1 MSVKKIYQA
10 PPPPAVI
17 VEPPARP
24 VVEPP
29 PAAPRRAEIHY
40 PSSDGRPMADNTW
53 QARAMNAVYSML
65 RTRYKD
71 DPWTFVG
78 VDLLMYYTEHVN
90 ADAVA
95 PDVLVAFGVRDGDR
109 LWYKVWEEGKVP
121 DFVLE
126 VASGSSARRDLE
138 GKRKLY
144 ERLGVPEYCMY
155 DPRGG
160 LQRPRLRLLRLAGG
174 TYRSASGRSGADG
187 SLAVWSTVLGLEL
200 RFEDE
205 RLRLWD
211 PATEEY
217 LLEHDEER
225 AGRLS
230 EREARLEAEA
240 GRSRERAGRLSER
253 EARLEAEA
261 GRLAAERQAEAEAA
275 ARREIEVELAELRAR
290 FRKPQ

>member
-65 RTRYKD
+65 RTRYKG

-109 LWYKVWEEGKVP
+109 LWYKVWRR
-121 DFVLE
+121 
-126 VASGSSARRDLE
+126 ARFRTSCWRWPRGAAPGRDLE

-160 LQRPRLRLLRLAGG
+160 LQRPRLRLLRMAGG
-174 TYRSASGRSGADG
+174 TYRARRGGAGRTVRWRCGARYWAWSCGSRTSACACGIRPPRNTCWNTTRS
-187 SLAVWSTVLGLEL
+187 
-200 RFEDE
+200 
-205 RLRLWD
+205 
-211 PATEEY
+211 
-217 LLEHDEER
+217 ER
-225 AGRLS
+225 AG
-230 EREARLEAEA
+230 
-240 GRSRERAGRLSER
+240 
-253 EARLEAEA
+253 
-261 GRLAAERQAEAEAA
+261 
-275 ARREIEVELAELRAR
+275 
-290 FRKPQ
+290 

>member
-17 VEPPARP
+17 VEPPVRP

-40 PSSDGRPMADNTW
+40 PSSDGRPMADSTW

-126 VASGSSARRDLE
+126 VASESSA
-138 GKRKLY
+138 GKTW
-144 ERLGVPEYCMY
+144 ERSGSCTSGWGCRSTACTI
-155 DPRGG
+155 RGAG
-160 LQRPRLRLLRLAGG
+160 CSGPRLRLLRLAGG
-174 TYRSASGRSGADG
+174 TYRSASGA
-187 SLAVWSTVLGLEL
+187 
-200 RFEDE
+200 E
-205 RLRLWD
+205 RG
-211 PATEEY
+211 
-217 LLEHDEER
+217 
-225 AGRLS
+225 GRL
-230 EREARLEAEA
+230 A
-240 GRSRERAGRLSER
+240 GGVEHGTGLGAAVRERAPALVGS
-253 EARLEAEA
+253 
-261 GRLAAERQAEAEAA
+261 GH
-275 ARREIEVELAELRAR
+275 
-290 FRKPQ
+290 